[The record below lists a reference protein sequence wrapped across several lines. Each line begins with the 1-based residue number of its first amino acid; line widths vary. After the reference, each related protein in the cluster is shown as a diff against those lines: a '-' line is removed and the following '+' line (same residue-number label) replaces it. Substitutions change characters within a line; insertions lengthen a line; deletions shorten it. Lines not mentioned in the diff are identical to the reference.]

1 MVAPLLKSFQTE
13 IDSLSKRSKNAEAL
27 FLMVYKKLVELPGMT
42 RTVHKLLTCYVLSH
56 TSWGADQQTV
66 LHLYRSIIRSKVD
79 YGNIVYGSAHGS
91 Y

>member
-42 RTVHKLLTCYVLSH
+42 HGILCLATGRFLCIFNNSWQLYSQVSHYCVGCLICNSETFLCHLL
-56 TSWGADQQTV
+56 
-66 LHLYRSIIRSKVD
+66 
-79 YGNIVYGSAHGS
+79 
-91 Y
+91 